1 MSLHWQVDS
10 LPLIRL
16 RSPGVSASL
25 IISKFNAIPNKIL
38 RRFFMEHDKLIFFLH
53 EYERVKKVRIP
64 ELQQNR
70 EPKQQLHG

>member
-1 MSLHWQVDS
+1 
-10 LPLIRL
+10 
-16 RSPGVSASL
+16 
-25 IISKFNAIPNKIL
+25 
-38 RRFFMEHDKLIFFLH
+38 MEHDKLIFFLH